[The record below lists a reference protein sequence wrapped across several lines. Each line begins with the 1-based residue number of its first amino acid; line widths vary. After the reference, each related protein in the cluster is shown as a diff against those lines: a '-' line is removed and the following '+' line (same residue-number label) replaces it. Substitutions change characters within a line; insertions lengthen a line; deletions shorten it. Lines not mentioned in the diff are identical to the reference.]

1 MVLNKKNKVAEKIL
15 SNLKSW
21 LIKEKRIDKTM
32 IGCKKLIPGC
42 RWSPVTDFQVRLN
55 NGNRIF
61 VEIEEGQKHP
71 EGNVA
76 KYWWWIE
83 EKHISRD
90 KNIKKLVLIQLFGK
104 RFQNGANNKSRVEVC
119 KFLASKMKKSYPKI
133 FNYHHLNFKG
143 SKEEGFKKIKSI
155 LKDYLG

>member
-1 MVLNKKNKVAEKIL
+1 MVLNKKSKVAEKIL

-42 RWSPVTDFQVRLN
+42 RWSPKVDFQLRLS
-55 NGNRIF
+55 NGNRVFI
-61 VEIEEGQKHP
+61 EIEEGQHHP
-71 EGNVA
+71 EGNVG
-76 KYWWWIE
+76 KYGWWIE

-90 KNIKKLVLIQLFGK
+90 KNIKKVVLIQLFGK
-104 RFQNGANNKSRVEVC
+104 RFQNGADKSRFEVC

-133 FNYHHLNFKG
+133 FSYHHFNFKR
-143 SKEEGFKKIKSI
+143 SKKEGFEKFKSV
-155 LKDYLG
+155 LNAYLT